1 MRLFPRN
8 CLLAVLASLLLN
20 ACGGS
25 DPAAPSAQPTRLL
38 AAGATIAAPTSYLK
52 SVQQLYVAYFGRPAD
67 AGGLA
72 SFESQLAATVAPT
85 DIQLLTGA
93 YNGNASI
100 RSLVNSFAVSD
111 ESKALYGGDTRAF
124 VTAIYTNVLNRAPD
138 TEGLNFWVNDIDH
151 NGLNR
156 ANASLAIVAG
166 ALVNASAQGQVD
178 ARVVNNKIM
187 IATAFTTAVPVATF
201 RGNTAAALARAMLA
215 KVDQNTTLASFQT
228 TIDSTI
234 KSIADAAP
242 SIYAGV
248 YNGTYNGS
256 DSGTFTFTVASNG
269 SISGSGKSSV
279 YGTDLV
285 ITGTLGNYSSSPVP
299 VSGSIG
305 PFGFVATI
313 DANTGRVVGQYS
325 GSGVS
330 GNISAQRAP

>member
-1 MRLFPRN
+1 MRLFDPKI
-8 CLLAVLASLLLN
+8 LLAALVLLLLS
-20 ACGGS
+20 ACGAG
-25 DPAAPSAQPTRLL
+25 DTTVPSAQPNRL
-38 AAGATIAAPTSYLK
+38 AAASGTVAPAGYQQ

-72 SFESQLAATVAPT
+72 NFQEQLAATAAPT
-85 DIQLLTGA
+85 DIQQLTGA
-93 YNGNASI
+93 YNGNAAI
-100 RSLVNSFAVSD
+100 RALVNSFAVSD

-124 VTAIYTNVLNRAPD
+124 VTAIYTNVLNRSPD
-138 TEGLNFWVNDIDH
+138 AEGLNFWANDIDH

-166 ALVNASAQGQVD
+166 ALVNSTAQGQVD
-178 ARVVNNKIM
+178 ARVINNKIAV
-187 IATAFTTAVPVATF
+187 ATAFTAVVPLATF
-201 RGNTAAALARAMLA
+201 RGNAAAALARAMLA
-215 KVDQNTTLASFQT
+215 KVDQNTTLQSFQA
-228 TIDSTI
+228 TIDSAI
-234 KSIADAAP
+234 KAIADAAP

-256 DSGTFTFTVASNG
+256 DSGTFTFTVAANG
-269 SISGSGKSSV
+269 SISGSGKSSI

-285 ITGTLGNYSSSPVP
+285 ITGTLGNYSASPVP

-313 DANTGRVVGQYS
+313 DANTGKVVGQYS
-325 GSGVS
+325 GSGVA